1 MSRVAANKAGDNHF
15 PALARQP
22 RRGLC
27 LFLEIAQQRAI
38 SKEINLTCSQ
48 LHSSRR
54 KAARARRPRRGV
66 WPRRL
71 NAPRK
76 LVPLCFQ
83 QAVDPLLGLLEQAA
97 TRASAEV
104 SRVAANKAGDNHFP
118 ALARQPRRGLC
129 LFLEIAQQRAISKEI
144 NLTCS
149 QLHSSRRKAARARRP
164 RRGVW
169 PRRLNAPR
177 KLVPLCFQQAVDPL
191 LGLLEQAATRASAEV
206 SRVAANKAGD
216 NHFPALARQPRRG
229 LCLFLEIAQQRAISK
244 EINLTCSQLHSSRRK
259 AARAR
264 RPWRGVWPWRLNAPS
279 KHPRLSTWTP
289 QASASLWAKRRD
301 ADLPE
306 VIPTVL
312 PLLGDT
318 LKAAEQS
325 IKVVLIDTPPKNA
338 DIAIAAAKAADL
350 IIIPCRP
357 QIDDI
362 ETLPATKQVL
372 DVTGNKPTFVLL
384 NGVPSNG
391 ITFKRSRRFNNRPSG
406 RCFHRV
412 QAHLWAP
419 RRIRGFFRSRPHSS
433 GI

>member
-1 MSRVAANKAGDNHF
+1 M
-15 PALARQP
+15 P
-22 RRGLC
+22 
-27 LFLEIAQQRAI
+27 IAPQ
-38 SKEINLTCSQ
+38 
-48 LHSSRR
+48 
-54 KAARARRPRRGV
+54 
-66 WPRRL
+66 
-71 NAPRK
+71 K

-164 RRGVW
+164 RRGVRPRRLNAPRKLVPLCFQQAVDPLLGLLEQAATRASAEVSRVAANKAGDHHFPALARQPRRGLCLFLEIAQQRAISKERNLTCSQLHSSRRKAARARRPRRGVR

-244 EINLTCSQLHSSRRK
+244 EINLTCSQLH
-259 AARAR
+259 
-264 RPWRGVWPWRLNAPS
+264 
-279 KHPRLSTWTP
+279 
-289 QASASLWAKRRD
+289 
-301 ADLPE
+301 
-306 VIPTVL
+306 
-312 PLLGDT
+312 
-318 LKAAEQS
+318 
-325 IKVVLIDTPPKNA
+325 
-338 DIAIAAAKAADL
+338 
-350 IIIPCRP
+350 
-357 QIDDI
+357 
-362 ETLPATKQVL
+362 
-372 DVTGNKPTFVLL
+372 
-384 NGVPSNG
+384 
-391 ITFKRSRRFNNRPSG
+391 
-406 RCFHRV
+406 
-412 QAHLWAP
+412 
-419 RRIRGFFRSRPHSS
+419 
-433 GI
+433 